1 MIVFSFVD
9 SVSIGPKEKVS
20 VVCNR
25 LLEVC
30 QECEGGSVKWLNIMI
45 SCYVKMNEVPK
56 GNLLMFKQAWIQPK
70 SL

>member
-1 MIVFSFVD
+1 M
-9 SVSIGPKEKVS
+9 SVGPKEKVS

-30 QECEGGSVKWLNIMI
+30 QECEGGSAKWLNIMV

-56 GNLLMFKQAWIQPK
+56 GNLLMFKQA
-70 SL
+70 